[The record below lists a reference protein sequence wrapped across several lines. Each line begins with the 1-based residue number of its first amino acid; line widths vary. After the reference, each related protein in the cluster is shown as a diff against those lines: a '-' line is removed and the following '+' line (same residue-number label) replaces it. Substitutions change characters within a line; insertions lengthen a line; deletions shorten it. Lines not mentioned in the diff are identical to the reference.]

1 MEKIAAQEGSTN
13 NKIYLYS
20 DELTICTLEYPKIDD
35 KLFAKVS
42 VIEKHISKFTKRN
55 NILSYDAATWLFSS
69 SDAEQFLYNED
80 YDIESIPDVVF
91 SEIYNPKC
99 TWESPQSIT
108 DFPCISKTVLLFQCK
123 DSEANLDNVPFE
135 FRFTLE

>member
-1 MEKIAAQEGSTN
+1 M
-13 NKIYLYS
+13 YLYT
-20 DELTICTLEYPKIDD
+20 DEITICTLEYQKMDD
-35 KLFAKVS
+35 ELFAKVS
-42 VIEKHISKFTKRN
+42 VIEKHLSNFIKRN
-55 NILSYDAATWLFSS
+55 NTIIYDAATWLLSS
-69 SDAEQFLYNED
+69 SDAEQALYNEG
-80 YDIESIPDVVF
+80 YNIEAIQDVVF

>member
-1 MEKIAAQEGSTN
+1 M
-13 NKIYLYS
+13 YLYT
-20 DELTICTLEYPKIDD
+20 DEITICTLEYQKMDD
-35 KLFAKVS
+35 ELFAKVS
-42 VIEKHISKFTKRN
+42 VIEKHLSNFIKRN
-55 NILSYDAATWLFSS
+55 NTIIYDAATWLLSS
-69 SDAEQFLYNED
+69 SDAEQALYNEG
-80 YDIESIPDVVF
+80 YNIEAIQELVF
-91 SEIYNPKC
+91 SEIYNGKC